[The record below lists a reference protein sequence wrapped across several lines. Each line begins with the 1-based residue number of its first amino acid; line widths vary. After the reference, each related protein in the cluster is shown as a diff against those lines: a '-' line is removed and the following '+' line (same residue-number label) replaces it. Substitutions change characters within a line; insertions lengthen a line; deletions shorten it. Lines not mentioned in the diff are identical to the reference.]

1 MAKKKPKMMW
11 VYSPKAT
18 KVQKDAISRQFEPV
32 IEELKKEIQPIP
44 EPQEFNHCID
54 VFSKWR
60 GNFFYI
66 MQKYKTGKNAT
77 AKDFFDIGLVRL
89 EFYGEN
95 RFNLSYFRHTGKWQ
109 PLLIYNDI
117 SFESAKEAILEDPV
131 FQVF

>member
-1 MAKKKPKMMW
+1 MAKKNW
-11 VYSPKAT
+11 GYVYSPKAT
-18 KVQKDAISRQFEPV
+18 EVQKMAISIQFEPV

-66 MQKYKTGKNAT
+66 MQKYKTGKNST
-77 AKDFFDIGLVRL
+77 TDFFDIGLARL

-95 RFNLSYFRHTGKWQ
+95 RFNVSYFRHTGKWE
-109 PLLIYNDI
+109 PLFMYKDV
-117 SFESAKEAILEDPV
+117 SFETAKKAILEDEM
-131 FQVF
+131 FQMF